1 MPSQPAAARRY
12 RILQLVSEGETP
24 AVGSMAAAFGVST
37 ETIRR
42 DLKALD
48 KQGKLHRVYGGALPI
63 GQQPQPPLSVRINEE
78 ATGKRSIGT
87 LVAGLVQHNQWV
99 FIGGGSTAMAAAR
112 ALAAGPR
119 LRVVT
124 HMPAIADVMIE
135 GGDHRVILT
144 GGEYHP
150 KYRNLV
156 GDIVF
161 DTLSSR
167 AFDVAILGAY
177 GVDETRGIV
186 DNGEFGHRLK
196 RFLMQRSQRTV
207 WVADASKFGQ
217 PGHLCTAE
225 FGSIDTIVTDRPPP
239 PRIARRLAEA
249 EDTLIWRPEHL
260 ESRIGD

>member
-42 DLKALD
+42 DLKVLD

-63 GQQPQPPLSVRINEE
+63 GQQPQPPLSIRVNED
-78 ATGKRSIGT
+78 ASGKLAIGN
-87 LVAGLVQHNQWV
+87 LVAGLVRPDQWV

-112 ALAAGPR
+112 CLATGPR

-124 HMPAIADVMIE
+124 HMPAIADVMVE

-150 KYRNLV
+150 RYRNLV
-156 GDIVF
+156 GNIVF
-161 DTLSSR
+161 DILSHR
-167 AFDVAILGAY
+167 AFDVAILGVY
-177 GVDETRGIV
+177 GIDETRGIV
-186 DNGEFGHRLK
+186 DNAEFGHRLK
-196 RFLMQRSQRTV
+196 RFVMQRSQRTL
-207 WVADASKFGQ
+207 WLADGSKFGQ

-239 PRIARRLAEA
+239 SQIAHRLAETKA
-249 EDTLIWRPEHL
+249 TLVWRPEHL
-260 ESRIGD
+260 ERQADD